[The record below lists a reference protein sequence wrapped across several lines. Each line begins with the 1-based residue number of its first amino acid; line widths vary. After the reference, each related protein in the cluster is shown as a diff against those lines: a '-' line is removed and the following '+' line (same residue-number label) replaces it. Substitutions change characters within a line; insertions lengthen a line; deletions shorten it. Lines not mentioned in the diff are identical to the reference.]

1 MNNPFLSIIV
11 PVYKAEKYLSRC
23 IDSILSQ
30 SYKNF
35 ELILVDDGSPDN
47 SSLICDEYVCK
58 DSRVRVIHKENEG
71 VGVARNTGLEHAF
84 GQWILFIDSD
94 DYINQGYFEKGVY
107 EITCNKGLDCVIF
120 PNAKD
125 NVETRAS
132 VVIDNIVAEDC
143 LLNSE
148 QMFHLTELF
157 EWSSCIYSKF
167 YKKELLDIHSIRFAK
182 TPVYEDVLF
191 NMTYFMYVNNI
202 QYVNKYFYHYMIYPS
217 VPSLTRSIKKPN
229 DIMVTSK
236 AFLELFEKLKGK
248 HWLTVRDKQSMQ
260 SRFFKVASWGVRGI
274 YQLERRYSERVKA
287 FSQFIPVLNSF
298 ALPIFSSLWLRKV
311 FLTSRML
318 PFAVKDFVLL
328 KMSRENE

>member
-23 IDSILSQ
+23 IDSILAQ

-107 EITCNKGLDCVIF
+107 EITSNIELDCVIF
-120 PNAKD
+120 PNVKD
-125 NVETRAS
+125 NVETCES
-132 VVIDNIVAEDC
+132 VIIDNIVAEDC
-143 LLNSE
+143 LINSE
-148 QMFHLTELF
+148 QIFHLTELF

-167 YKKELLDIHSIRFAK
+167 YKKELLDSHSIRFAN

-191 NMTYFMYVNNI
+191 NMTYFMYVNKI
-202 QYVNKYFYHYMIYPS
+202 QYINKCFYHYMIYPS
-217 VPSLTRSIKKPN
+217 VPSLTRSMKKPN
-229 DIMVTSK
+229 DIMVTSNT
-236 AFLELFEKLKGK
+236 FLILFEKLKGK
-248 HWLTVRDKQSMQ
+248 SWLTKNDKQSMQ
-260 SRFFKVASWGVRGI
+260 CRFFKVSSWGIRGI
-274 YQLERRYSERVKA
+274 YQLGKTYSERKKA
-287 FSQFIPVLNSF
+287 SSSFIPVLNAF
-298 ALPIFSSLWLRKV
+298 VLPIFSKLWLRKI